1 MAVDDRSISVL
12 NPREWR
18 KDAEVSK
25 KMFKKYSK
33 FKQTV
38 DPSASK
44 VDYKKYL
51 QKVVQEKNFFD
62 SNINHTL
69 THQQKILASKNRE
82 LSQRAMAL
90 TGNKDMD
97 NVHQAFA
104 KVAKLR
110 YEIDRKA
117 HVRVS
122 PDQFNYR
129 SPQKYVSELIF
140 LVSFIIKF

>member
-1 MAVDDRSISVL
+1 
-12 NPREWR
+12 
-18 KDAEVSK
+18 
-25 KMFKKYSK
+25 MFKKYSK

-51 QKVVQEKNFFD
+51 EKVVQEKNFFD

-129 SPQKYVSELIF
+129 SPQKYSPIS
-140 LVSFIIKF
+140 SFVKDAQMNRVFAMNGKMQIYREHIKQ